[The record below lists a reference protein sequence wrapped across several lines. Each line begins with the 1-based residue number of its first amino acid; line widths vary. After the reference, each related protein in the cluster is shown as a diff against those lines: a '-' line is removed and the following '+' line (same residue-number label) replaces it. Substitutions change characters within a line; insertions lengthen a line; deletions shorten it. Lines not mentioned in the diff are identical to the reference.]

1 MISNYL
7 VLAKIFPLQTSK
19 SSRLVRPVDFGLAI
33 WKWLRLVTAGPVVS
47 FGGASAS
54 NYCLIFMIQ

>member
-19 SSRLVRPVDFGLAI
+19 SSRLAGLSRPVDFGLAI

-47 FGGASAS
+47 FGGAVPV
-54 NYCLIFMIQ
+54 IIV